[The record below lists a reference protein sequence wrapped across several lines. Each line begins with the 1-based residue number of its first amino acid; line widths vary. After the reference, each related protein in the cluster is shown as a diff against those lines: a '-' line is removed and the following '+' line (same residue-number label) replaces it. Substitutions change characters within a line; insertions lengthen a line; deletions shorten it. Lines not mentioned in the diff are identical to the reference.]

1 MAEDEGSDN
10 KTEAPTPRRREKA
23 REDGQVAKSMELSAS
38 VMLLAGAA
46 MLATFAGNFMSRGII
61 DIFRTGPTWITSEQP
76 SFLGAVALIRIV
88 VLRMAAMLAPL
99 GIGLAVVAVAVGVL
113 QSRGVVSW
121 KPTAPDL
128 SRINPIKGF
137 GRIFGAEAL
146 INLVKSTLK
155 LVVLGLVGYLV
166 FRAAWPH
173 FIGLVDETPREIG
186 NVIGSATFRLSATI
200 ALAFLAIGVLDYGV
214 QFYRMEQKLKMAR
227 HEVIQEH
234 REQEGDPHIKARI
247 RQLGRQRTRQ
257 RMLSQVAKADVVITN
272 PTHIAVALKYD
283 PSVSGA
289 PMVLAMGQRK
299 LAERIKQI
307 AKQSGVPTIENKPLA
322 RALLATAV
330 VGAPIPPALYVAI
343 AEILAFVYR
352 TRRKMPSALAP
363 TERSR
368 T

>member
-23 REDGQVAKSMELSAS
+23 REDGQIAKSIELSAS
-38 VMLLAGAA
+38 VMLLAGSV
-46 MLATFAGNFMSRGII
+46 MLATFAGNAMSRGTI
-61 DIFRTGPTWITSEQP
+61 DIFRVGPSWLSTEQP
-76 SFLGAVALIRIV
+76 SFLGAVALIRTV
-88 VLRMAAMLAPL
+88 VLRIATMLAPL
-99 GIGLAVVAVAVGVL
+99 GVGLAVVAVAVGVI

-121 KPTAPDL
+121 KPTAPDI
-128 SRINPIKGF
+128 SRINPVKGF
-137 GRIFGAEAL
+137 GRIFGVEAL
-146 INLVKSTLK
+146 INLLKSTLK

-186 NVIGSATFRLSATI
+186 NVLGSAAFRLSATI
-200 ALAFLAIGVLDYGV
+200 ATAFLAIGALDYGI
-214 QFYRMEQKLKMAR
+214 QFFRMEQKLKMAR
-227 HEVIQEH
+227 HEVVQEH
-234 REQEGDPHIKARI
+234 REQEGDPQIKARI

-272 PTHIAVALKYD
+272 PTHIAIALKYD
-283 PSVSGA
+283 PSISGA
-289 PMVLAMGQRK
+289 PVVLAMGQRK
-299 LAERIKQI
+299 LAERIKLL

-352 TRRKMPSALAP
+352 ARRKAPSALAS

-368 T
+368 A

>member
-23 REDGQVAKSMELSAS
+23 REDGQIAKSVELGASA
-38 VMLLAGAA
+38 MLLAGSV
-46 MLATFAGNFMSRGII
+46 MLATFAGKAMSRGTI
-61 DIFRTGPTWITSEQP
+61 DIFRVGPTWLSSEAP
-76 SFLGAVALIRIV
+76 SFLGAVSLIRAV

-99 GIGLAVVAVAVGVL
+99 GIGLAVVAIIIGLV

-128 SRINPIKGF
+128 SRIDPMKGL
-137 GRIFGAEAL
+137 GRIFGADSL
-146 INLVKSTLK
+146 INLLKSALK
-155 LVVLGLVGYLV
+155 LVVLGFVGYLV
-166 FRAAWPH
+166 FRSAWPH
-173 FIGLVDETPREIG
+173 FIGLVDETPKEIG
-186 NVIGSATFRLSATI
+186 NVMGSAAFRLSATI
-200 ALAFLAIGVLDYGV
+200 AVAFLSIGALDYGI
-214 QFYRMEQKLKMAR
+214 QFFRMEQKLKMAR
-227 HEVIQEH
+227 HEVVQEH
-234 REQEGDPHIKARI
+234 REQEGDPQIKARI

-289 PMVLAMGQRK
+289 PVVLAMGQRK
-299 LAERIKQI
+299 LAERIKQL
-307 AKQSGVPTIENKPLA
+307 AKQAGVPTIENKPLA

-363 TERSR
+363 AERSR